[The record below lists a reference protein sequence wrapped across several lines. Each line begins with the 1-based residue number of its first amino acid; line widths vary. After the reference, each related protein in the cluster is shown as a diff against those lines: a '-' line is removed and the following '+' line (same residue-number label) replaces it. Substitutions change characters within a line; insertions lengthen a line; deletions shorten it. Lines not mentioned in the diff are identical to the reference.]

1 MTVAALSALPRIGH
15 STEDRSAFL
24 IVRGSIAKFTNEREK
39 TYRFSEAEVMSLPQ
53 ATITTATIWT
63 PRSRFDGPLL
73 ADVLRHVGAVGSR
86 LDVQALD
93 NYSAS
98 IPTSDLKAYGPI
110 LAHSR
115 DGKRMTARDLGPL
128 FVMYPRDKYP
138 DELNKLF
145 AQARFI
151 WQVRR
156 ITVVE

>member
-1 MTVAALSALPRIGH
+1 MAAFGALPRIGH
-15 STEDRSAFL
+15 SIEDRNAFL
-24 IVRGSIAKFTNEREK
+24 IVGGSIAKFTDEKER
-39 TYRFSEAEVMSLPQ
+39 TYRFSEAEFMSLPH
-53 ATITTATIWT
+53 ASITTATIWT
-63 PRSRFDGPLL
+63 PRSKFDGPLL
-73 ADVLRHVGAVGSR
+73 ADVLMHVEAAGSR

-93 NYSAS
+93 NYSAR
-98 IPTSDLKAYGPI
+98 IPMSDLRTYGPI

-138 DELNKLF
+138 DALNKLF

-151 WQVRR
+151 WQVRN